1 MVRWEVWERTIRY
14 LSLQS
19 GEASYPED
27 LSGAGL
33 LLRAVLSVLVLSERD
48 GFRVLLR
55 VASAPPTRT
64 HTHSLLSRLIA
75 LLAHSYLVEI

>member
-19 GEASYPED
+19 SEASYPED

-64 HTHSLLSRLIA
+64 RTLLSRLIA
-75 LLAHSYLVEI
+75 LLAHSYIVEI